1 MISTEVQRLKWLH
14 NTVVVLSLCICAMEA
29 VRGFAM
35 WAPSPSNS
43 PRRCAAKSC
52 SMPPSHSVL
61 LKTCQESKT
70 SFQRPRTNL
79 NYARTGDANKEKSA
93 TVNQFLRITTS
104 KETSPLLFEQ
114 ERNRLATQ
122 LLNACRLVGT
132 QVGMD
137 TTQENRDWL
146 VSLVKAMKEFS
157 DKKPASIP
165 LEGSHD
171 LVYSASKSG
180 FPAGKV
186 GPFVGDVKQIFHNV
200 TVYENVLD
208 VGPFKLSVFA
218 SRKIMDDTRIEVS
231 FYTSTFKILGVPILR
246 QPFKAIGVWDNIFV
260 GVVDVDD
267 NDCSDEGGLVRKRRL
282 LLRAMHT
289 PELFILTQD
298 IPEFVDNVSL
308 KP

>member
-1 MISTEVQRLKWLH
+1 
-14 NTVVVLSLCICAMEA
+14 MEA

-35 WAPSPSNS
+35 WAPPPSNS
-43 PRRCAAKSC
+43 PSRCAAKSG
-52 SMPPSHSVL
+52 SMSPSHSVL
-61 LKTCQESKT
+61 VRTSQESNT
-70 SFQRPRTNL
+70 IFQCTRTFL
-79 NYARTGDANKEKSA
+79 NYARTGDENKEKSA

-132 QVGMD
+132 KVGMD

-146 VSLVKAMKEFS
+146 DSLAKAIAEFS